1 MSTYELRDES
11 KALASPPMPST
22 AERRR
27 AALAE
32 VDEAK
37 FSVSRAWRI
46 FASSRLLLPPD
57 TSLTSVVPRQ
67 GLSRRWSWI
76 FYRQL

>member
-11 KALASPPMPST
+11 KDLASPPMPST

-37 FSVSRAWRI
+37 FSVSRAKGL
-46 FASSRLLLPPD
+46 FAFFRLLLLPD
-57 TSLTSVVPRQ
+57 PFLTSVVPRQ
-67 GLSRRWSWI
+67 GLSRRWSWF
-76 FYRQL
+76 FYRLL